1 MACLRGSKLHHG
13 VSSLACAPAHVH
25 LAGGPVTVIWTVLHD
40 FSTCMPACRDDSW
53 LTTSHEKGVCAL
65 YGVCGHRKDHS
76 GLDCPDNQP
85 GSALD
90 GQALQKLQ
98 DICPQ
103 LATEHGPDGRYCC
116 TEEQIDTL
124 SHQVVCHHTRSLAHS
139 SMVK

>member
-1 MACLRGSKLHHG
+1 MHLRICNLPEDQLRGM
-13 VSSLACAPAHVH
+13 
-25 LAGGPVTVIWTVLHD
+25 WDVLHD

-53 LTTSHEKGVCAL
+53 LTTSHEKGICAL

-103 LATEHGPDGRYCC
+103 LATEHGPDGKYCC

-124 SHQVVCHHTRSLAHS
+124 SHQVVCHHIHSLAHG
-139 SMVK
+139 SMVKSIIGQLLCISQDCLM